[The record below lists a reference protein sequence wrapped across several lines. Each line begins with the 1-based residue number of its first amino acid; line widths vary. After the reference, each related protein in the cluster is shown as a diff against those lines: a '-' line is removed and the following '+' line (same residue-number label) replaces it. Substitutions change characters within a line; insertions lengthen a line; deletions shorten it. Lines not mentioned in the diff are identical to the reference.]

1 MNTRDLT
8 QEERY
13 ELVLECRRS
22 GLTDYQWL
30 EEHGIRRSTFYKWIR
45 DFREKGYPELPEPLR
60 QRSPHKPQSQEVV
73 RVDLLP
79 DSYQS
84 TSGSMRAAVTE
95 PVMEIISGRT
105 VIRLTNAADPQLL
118 RTVLSGLGGVL

>member
-45 DFREKGYPELPEPLR
+45 DFREKGYSELPEPLR

>member
-1 MNTRDLT
+1 MKTRDLT

>member
-8 QEERY
+8 REERY
-13 ELVLECRRS
+13 ELVPECRRS
-22 GLTDYQWL
+22 GLTDYRWL

-45 DFREKGYPELPEPLR
+45 NFREKGYPELPEPLR

>member
-1 MNTRDLT
+1 MNTRYLT

-13 ELVLECRRS
+13 ELILECRRS

>member
-8 QEERY
+8 QQERY

>member
-118 RTVLSGLGGVL
+118 RTVLSGLGDVL